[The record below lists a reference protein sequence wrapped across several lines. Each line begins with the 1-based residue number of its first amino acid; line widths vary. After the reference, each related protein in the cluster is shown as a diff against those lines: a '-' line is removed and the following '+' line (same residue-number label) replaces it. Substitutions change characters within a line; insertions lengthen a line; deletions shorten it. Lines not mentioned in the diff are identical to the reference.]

1 MDGVVHFFQSIPYD
15 QLVIQTMNG
24 IVTGMILALVAS
36 GLTLI
41 FGIMDVVNF
50 AHGELFMLGAYIGV
64 IVVTATGS
72 FWLALILAAL
82 VVAILGAAMQIVTLR
97 PLIGR
102 DPLTTILATFGISLI
117 LQNYVLWQFGP
128 VSRKISEPITA
139 HFNLFYLEY
148 PWYRLLIAAL
158 SALIIGAFWLFLK
171 YGKYGIW
178 IRATTQDRVMAQAM
192 GIPVPWVYTGVFAI
206 GAGLA
211 AASGVLF
218 APMAGVSHTMG
229 LDWVLKAFIVVVVGG
244 MGNLGGSIA
253 AAIFISLL
261 ESLCLGLGEPLAGG
275 DRLIR
280 RADPHASVP
289 SHRSVCADTEMTTA
303 PLDKMRPLS
312 KAGLSHTAIYWIGFC
327 VVMALLIVAPLVLP
341 EFWRRFLTEV
351 LIWGLLAMSSDL
363 LIGYT
368 GMISFGHSAFFG
380 LGMYGAAA
388 ALLLVSPPNLWL
400 AILFGLIGAAIV
412 ALFVAYFSTRLRDIY
427 FAITTLIFSQIFYVI
442 IFTWTAVT
450 GGENGLIFTRPHFSI
465 PFIVDVRFTSSIMHW
480 FVLAV
485 VTASYLILRRVTQSP
500 FGMVLQ
506 SIRENEARTRAIGYP
521 VERYKIVSVMLSGLF
536 AGLAGV
542 LYAIQ
547 NEFAAPDFVYFITSG
562 DTVIFNVM
570 GGIGTLVG
578 PIVGAGLFQ
587 LLRELMS
594 RIFGDQF
601 PYLVPLG
608 FIFIAMI
615 IFLPQGLLGFARR
628 WLNR

>member
-1 MDGVVHFFQSIPYD
+1 MDAVLHFFQSIPYD
-15 QLVIQTMNG
+15 QLAIQTMNG

-64 IVVTATGS
+64 IVLTATGS
-72 FWLALILAAL
+72 FWLALVLAAL

-171 YGKYGIW
+171 YGKFGVW

-261 ESLCLGLGEPLAGG
+261 ESY
-275 DRLIR
+275 
-280 RADPHASVP
+280 ASVWVNP
-289 SHRSVCADTEMTTA
+289 SQAV
-303 PLDKMRPLS
+303 
-312 KAGLSHTAIYWIGFC
+312 
-327 VVMALLIVAPLVLP
+327 IVSFV
-341 EFWRRFLTEV
+341 V
-351 LIWGLLAMSSDL
+351 LILTLLFRP
-363 LIGYT
+363 T
-368 GMISFGHSAFFG
+368 G
-380 LGMYGAAA
+380 
-388 ALLLVSPPNLWL
+388 
-400 AILFGLIGAAIV
+400 
-412 ALFVAYFSTRLRDIY
+412 LFVPT
-427 FAITTLIFSQIFYVI
+427 
-442 IFTWTAVT
+442 
-450 GGENGLIFTRPHFSI
+450 P
-465 PFIVDVRFTSSIMHW
+465 
-480 FVLAV
+480 
-485 VTASYLILRRVTQSP
+485 
-500 FGMVLQ
+500 
-506 SIRENEARTRAIGYP
+506 
-521 VERYKIVSVMLSGLF
+521 K
-536 AGLAGV
+536 
-542 LYAIQ
+542 
-547 NEFAAPDFVYFITSG
+547 
-562 DTVIFNVM
+562 
-570 GGIGTLVG
+570 
-578 PIVGAGLFQ
+578 
-587 LLRELMS
+587 
-594 RIFGDQF
+594 
-601 PYLVPLG
+601 
-608 FIFIAMI
+608 
-615 IFLPQGLLGFARR
+615 
-628 WLNR
+628 